1 MDQAKFIGLKSQM
14 PIGKVTS
21 PGVCYN
27 SASKTFNKNRKSFMA
42 NESEKSKNEPLKS
55 KLKSCLKS
63 VKIFT
68 TQFNDE
74 K

>member
-1 MDQAKFIGLKSQM
+1 MGQAKLIGLNSQM

-42 NESEKSKNEPLKS
+42 NESEKSKKEPLEPRPFNLHEK
-55 KLKSCLKS
+55 
-63 VKIFT
+63 
-68 TQFNDE
+68 FNDE

>member
-1 MDQAKFIGLKSQM
+1 M
-14 PIGKVTS
+14 S